1 MTAMDVPAP
10 NGNLSVYQALPA
22 GSGPWPGVVVIH
34 DALGMSRDLRNQAD
48 WLASAGYL
56 AVAPDLYRGG
66 RRIACLVSFLRD
78 ASRPLSDVDAVRSWL
93 AEREDCTGQVGVI
106 GFCMGGGF
114 ALMLAPGH
122 GFAAASVNYGM
133 VPKNA
138 ERALAGSC
146 PVVGSFGKKDPQ
158 LRGAAAKLTTA
169 LAANGVPHDV
179 KEYPEAGHSFLN
191 DHDKADLPAP
201 FRLAMKLPMMRFH
214 APSAE
219 DARGRIVGF
228 FDAHLR

>member
-1 MTAMDVPAP
+1 MSHDV
-10 NGNLSVYQALPA
+10 
-22 GSGPWPGVVVIH
+22 
-34 DALGMSRDLRNQAD
+34 RNQAD
-48 WLASAGYL
+48 WLAGAGYL

-66 RRIACLVSFLRD
+66 RRFACLVSFLRD
-78 ASRPLSDVDAVRSWL
+78 ASRPLSDIDAVRSWL

-114 ALMLAPGH
+114 ALMVAPGH

-138 ERALAGSC
+138 EEALAGSC
-146 PVVGSFGKKDPQ
+146 PIVGSYGARDRQ
-158 LRGAAAKLTTA
+158 LRGAAGKLTKA
-169 LAANGVPHDV
+169 LDANGVPHDV
-179 KEYPEAGHSFLN
+179 KEYPDVGHSFLN
-191 DHDKADLPAP
+191 DHDKADLPGP
-201 FRLAMKLPMMRFH
+201 FRLLMKLPSMRFD
-214 APSAE
+214 AASAE